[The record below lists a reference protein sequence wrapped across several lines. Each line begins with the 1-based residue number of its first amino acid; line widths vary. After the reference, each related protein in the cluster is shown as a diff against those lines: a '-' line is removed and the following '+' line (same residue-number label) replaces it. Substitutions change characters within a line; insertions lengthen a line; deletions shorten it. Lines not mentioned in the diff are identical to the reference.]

1 MIFDN
6 RTWRMMVQM
15 DRMCIMTET
24 TKTNTNVIL
33 YNVVRITAV
42 SVKPDGDSKVSK
54 KVNVRTT
61 INNVPLNALIADALR
76 TDNIRFQR
84 DLRKRFDTLK
94 VGETLERTYGAKVAT
109 VIITEEMARDAYVTK
124 LVNMTPAE
132 RDIEIAKL
140 SEKAQAIID
149 EPIGDDTDEI
159 DDDTT

>member
-1 MIFDN
+1 MA
-6 RTWRMMVQM
+6 
-15 DRMCIMTET
+15 ET
-24 TKTNTNVIL
+24 TKTDTNVIL
-33 YNVVRITAV
+33 HNVVRITAV

-61 INNVPLNALIADALR
+61 IDNVPLNALIADALR

-94 VGETLERTYGAKVAT
+94 VGETLERTYGAKVVA
-109 VIITEEMARDAYVTK
+109 VVITEEMARDAYVIK

-140 SEKAQAIID
+140 SEKAQAIINK
-149 EPIGDDTDEI
+149 
-159 DDDTT
+159 